1 MELSVSLLNAKE
13 RIETAKILND
23 SDINY
28 LHIDIMDG
36 KFVSNKDYSFEEVE
50 KISSISAKKLD
61 IHLMANEPEKYI
73 ERLILLPNIN
83 NITFHLEINKDINK
97 LITLVKENKIK
108 CGIAIKPDTDI
119 KKLKP
124 YLDKIDLIL
133 IMTVN
138 PGAGGQKLIPSTIKK
153 VHDIRKLVEDYPII
167 LEVDGGINNET
178 IKEVKEASIAV
189 VGSYITKHD
198 NMFERINNLKE

>member
-50 KISSISAKKLD
+50 KISSISTKKLD